1 MEGETHMDSSY
12 TPQPFTIKISD
23 DILNDLSRRLS
34 LTRWPDEMP
43 GTDWQ
48 YGTNLAYL
56 KELIAYW
63 QNDYDWRTQER
74 LLNTFPQFRVWKE
87 DINLHFI
94 HHQGVGP
101 DPLPLL
107 ISHGWPG
114 SICEFVKIIGPLT
127 DPARYGGDP
136 RDAFTVVAP
145 SLPGYGFS
153 HTPNQRRL
161 GIEDIANLFAYLMT
175 DVLGYSRFA
184 AQGGDWGSF
193 ITAQLGYA
201 HPEKLVGIHLNMLPV
216 APHPAER
223 TKLSEAEE
231 AFLKEADA
239 FQKTETGYQ
248 WIQGTKPQ
256 TLSFGL
262 SDSPVGLAAWIV
274 EKFHT
279 WTDCNGGI
287 ENRVAKEDLLT
298 NIMIY
303 WVTNTI
309 NSSFYLYYQLRHH
322 PWRLGRGEKIT
333 VPTGI
338 ASFPGEILRPP
349 REWAERVFNV
359 KRWTPMLSGGHFAA
373 LEQPERLVEDI
384 RSLFRDLR

>member
-1 MEGETHMDSSY
+1 MDSSY
-12 TPQPFTIKISD
+12 TPQPFTIKIPD
-23 DILNDLSRRLS
+23 DVLNNLYRRLS

-43 GTDWQ
+43 ETNWQ
-48 YGTNLAYL
+48 YGTNLTYL
-56 KELIAYW
+56 KELVAYW
-63 QNDYDWRTQER
+63 QNGYDWRTQER
-74 LLNTFPQFRVWKE
+74 LLNSFPQFRVQME
-87 DINLHFI
+87 DIDLHFI
-94 HHQGVGP
+94 HRQGAGP
-101 DPLPLL
+101 EPLPLL

-114 SICEFVKIIGPLT
+114 SIYEFVKIIGPLT

-153 HTPNQRRL
+153 HTPNQQRL
-161 GIEDIANLFAYLMT
+161 GIEDIADLFARLMT

-184 AQGGDWGSF
+184 AHGGDWGSF
-193 ITAQLGYA
+193 ITARLGQA

-223 TKLSEAEE
+223 THLSEAEKAFIQE
-231 AFLKEADA
+231 AEA
-239 FQKTETGYQ
+239 FQKEETGYQ

-256 TLSFGL
+256 TLAYGL

-279 WTDCNGGI
+279 WTDCNGSI
-287 ENRVAKEDLLT
+287 ESRVAKDDLLT

-322 PWRLGRGEKIT
+322 AWRLGRGEKIT

-359 KRWTPMLSGGHFAA
+359 KRWTPMPSGGHFAA
-373 LEQPERLVEDI
+373 LEEPKRLVEDI
-384 RSLFRDLR
+384 RAFFQYLR